1 MRTEDRVGDDVAVC
15 AGLRPAF
22 HRVVAAGGRPTMT
35 PRWLIAH
42 EHASV
47 PVYVDESEKAA
58 TDMKP

>member
-35 PRWLIAH
+35 PRWLIA
-42 EHASV
+42 ARARIGV
-47 PVYVDESEKAA
+47 VYVDGSEKAA
-58 TDMKP
+58 TDLKP